1 MSKITAASVESSLL
15 PKLEGFKEQA
25 AAVKEAHHAARKAI
39 LNDPMTSD
47 LAKRGKLDML
57 KIDTRNK
64 LDSIKA
70 DQVAYENGLKS
81 TLEKQLRGNQPSDA
95 SSILLRR
102 DAADRARKIT
112 DHREALQ
119 VLQDAIANGDAEMA
133 HAIGTRARNNV
144 WEEVAEAYTAA
155 HPDTADS
162 AAALAF
168 VEANTS
174 GAAYNMANQMTY
186 AAPND

>member
-1 MSKITAASVESSLL
+1 MSKTTAASVESALF

-39 LNDPMTSD
+39 LDDPMTSD

-57 KIDTRNK
+57 KIDTRSK
-64 LDSIKA
+64 LDGIKA
-70 DQVAYENGLKS
+70 DQASYVTGLR
-81 TLEKQLRGNQPSDA
+81 TQLEKEFRGNQPADA
-95 SSILLRR
+95 DSVLLRR
-102 DAADRARKIT
+102 DAADRARKVI
-112 DHREALQ
+112 DKQEAMN
-119 VLQDAIANGDAEMA
+119 VLQDALANGDDSMA
-133 HAIGTRARNNV
+133 HAIGNHARNNV
-144 WEEVAEAYTAA
+144 WGDVAEAYAAA